1 MKGERRL
8 ARELAFQALFEIDM
22 VDHPVGVVLDERLRE
37 AAQLSARGRE
47 YSRSLVLGVL
57 QYRDILDAHI
67 QSQASEWPLDQI
79 ASVDRNL
86 LRMALYEFTAG
97 GVPLKVAINE
107 AVEIAKRFGSDSAS
121 RFVNG
126 VLGALVPK
134 QEAILSQM
142 EHQTSQQAEA
152 ERVALPE

>member
-1 MKGERRL
+1 M
-8 ARELAFQALFEIDM
+8 ARELALQVLFEIDM
-22 VDHPVGVVLDERLRE
+22 VEHPVGEVLDERLRAVE
-37 AAQLSARGRE
+37 QLSARGRK

-57 QYRDILDAHI
+57 RYREILDAHI

-79 ASVDRNL
+79 ATVDRNL
-86 LRMALYEFTAG
+86 LRMALYEFTIG

-134 QEAILSQM
+134 QETILSEMKQ
-142 EHQTSQQAEA
+142 QAQQQAE
-152 ERVALPE
+152 EIVSGK

>member
-1 MKGERRL
+1 MKGERRM
-8 ARELAFQALFEIDM
+8 ARELALQVLFEIDM
-22 VDHPVGVVLDERLRE
+22 VDHPVGEVLDERLR
-37 AAQLSARGRE
+37 AAEQLSARGRE

-57 QYRDILDAHI
+57 QYQEILDAHI

-79 ASVDRNL
+79 ATVDRTL
-86 LRMALYEFTAG
+86 LRMALFEFTMG
-97 GVPLKVAINE
+97 EVPLKVAINE

-134 QEAILSQM
+134 KAAILSEM
-142 EHQTSQQAEA
+142 EQHTQQRAEQTVP
-152 ERVALPE
+152 RK

>member
-8 ARELAFQALFEIDM
+8 ARELALQALFEIDM
-22 VDHPVGVVLDERLRE
+22 TDHPVGEVIDERLRE

-57 QYRDILDAHI
+57 QYREILDAHI
-67 QSQASEWPLDQI
+67 QSQASEWPLGQI
-79 ASVDRNL
+79 ATVDRNL
-86 LRMALYEFTAG
+86 LRMALYEFTIG
-97 GVPLKVAINE
+97 GVPFKVAINE

-126 VLGALVPK
+126 VLGALVPR
-134 QEAILSQM
+134 QEAILHELEQ
-142 EHQTSQQAEA
+142 QAQQQAEA
-152 ERVALPE
+152 EQPA

>member
-8 ARELAFQALFEIDM
+8 ARELALQALFEIDM
-22 VDHPVGVVLDERLRE
+22 VDHPVGEVIDERLRKAE
-37 AAQLSARGRE
+37 QLSARGRE

-57 QYRDILDAHI
+57 QYREILDAHI

-79 ASVDRNL
+79 ATVDRNL
-86 LRMALYEFTAG
+86 LRMALYEFTMG

-134 QEAILSQM
+134 QEAILNEM
-142 EHQTSQQAEA
+142 EQQTQQQAEA
-152 ERVALPE
+152 EQLT

>member
-8 ARELAFQALFEIDM
+8 ARESALQALFEIDM
-22 VDHPVGVVLDERLRE
+22 TDHPVGEVLDERLRE
-37 AAQLSARGRE
+37 AEHLSARGRE

-57 QYRDILDAHI
+57 RYREILDAYI
-67 QSQASEWPLDQI
+67 QSQASEWPLNQI
-79 ASVDRNL
+79 ALVDRNL

-97 GVPLKVAINE
+97 DVPIKVAINE
-107 AVEIAKRFGSDSAS
+107 AVEIAKRFGSESAA

-134 QEAILSQM
+134 QEAILNEM
-142 EHQTSQQAEA
+142 EQQVQPQAEA
-152 ERVALPE
+152 EQTA